1 MHPLRPPL
9 DESDIINSWAHPS
22 AEPLV
27 AILCITYNHVAFIA
41 DAIDSFLAQDTTFPF
56 RVIIHDDA
64 SDDGTSDVVLNYAKR
79 YPVIIQAIIQ
89 KCNLRSRSLPRWPY
103 IQPLLTCPYIAFC
116 EGDDYWTDSLKLQ
129 TQIDFL
135 QDNPDYIMSYH
146 NAHVLNSR
154 GGVHHASV
162 FHEEHLPETYATED
176 LIRPWFLPT
185 ASRVVRTD
193 VYLSIPKWTPS
204 VESGDI
210 GFLLLASL
218 CGKLKYFNKPMSV
231 YRLHDGG
238 MSLTHVGNRKAFA
251 MVHLY
256 QCFNLHTRRA
266 YQELLWREC
275 INEINTHLELTSKLE
290 IMSSLPPKVV
300 LLHGLR
306 LVINSNPFLLLL
318 ARRLLR
324 LRRLISR

>member
-9 DESDIINSWAHPS
+9 DESEIINSWASPS
-22 AEPLV
+22 SEPLV
-27 AILCITYNHVAFIA
+27 SILCITYNHVAFIA
-41 DAIDSFLAQDTTFPF
+41 DAIDSFLAQKTTFPF

-64 SDDGTSDVVLNYAKR
+64 SVDGTSDIVLNYAKR
-79 YPVIIQAIIQ
+79 YPIIVQAIIQ
-89 KCNLRSRSLPRWPY
+89 KCNLHSRALPRLPY
-103 IQPLLTCPYIAFC
+103 IQSLLRLPYIAFC
-116 EGDDYWTDSLKLQ
+116 EGDDYWTDSSKLQ

-135 QDNPDYIMSYH
+135 QNNPDYALSYH
-146 NAHVLNSR
+146 NAFVLNSR
-154 GGVHHASV
+154 KGAHHISV
-162 FHEEHLPETYATED
+162 FHEEHLPETYTTED

-193 VYLSIPKWTPS
+193 VYLSIPTWTPS

-218 CGKLKYFNKPMSV
+218 SGKLKYFNKPMST

-256 QCFNLHTRRA
+256 QCFNLQTNRI
-266 YQELLWREC
+266 YQDILWREC
-275 INEINTHLELTSKLE
+275 INEVNAHLELTSKLE
-290 IMSSLPPKVV
+290 IMSSLPPRVV

-306 LVINSNPFLLLL
+306 LVINSNPLLLFL
-318 ARRLLR
+318 VRRLIR
-324 LRRLISR
+324 LSRLISR